1 MDQGEELWTLR
12 SMQDRED
19 DPRRPDPAPDDEGQ
33 TERLV
38 RRAQGGD
45 EEALNELFAAHYE
58 ELRRFV
64 RKRLGPAMRRQVDDS
79 QDILHS
85 AMRGALLSLPEF
97 EPRGEEAWVRWMGTI
112 IVNKI
117 SSKVRHHRAMKRGGG
132 KADVGGT
139 EGLGWIGRTEADVTS
154 PAGAAVAREE
164 QDRLYDALETL
175 PDARRELLVKSHISK
190 VPMAQIAVEL
200 GISEEAVRQRLLR
213 AEKALKVAINKL
225 EQDPS

>member
-1 MDQGEELWTLR
+1 
-12 SMQDRED
+12 MQDPD
-19 DPRRPDPAPDDEGQ
+19 DQEQRPDPAPGPASEDEGK

-38 RRAQGGD
+38 RRAQDGD
-45 EEALNELFAAHYE
+45 EEALNELFAAHYD
-58 ELRRFV
+58 ELRHFV

-85 AMRGALLSLPEF
+85 AMRGALLSLPQF
-97 EPRGEEAWVRWMGTI
+97 EPRGDEAWVRWMGTI

-117 SSKVRHHRAMKRGGG
+117 SSKVRHHRAVKRGGG

-139 EGLGWIGRTEADVTS
+139 EGLGWIGRAEAEGSS
-154 PAGAAVAREE
+154 PSSAAVAREE

-190 VPMAQIAVEL
+190 VPVDEIAVEL

-213 AEKALKVAINKL
+213 AEKALKVAIKKL
-225 EQDPS
+225 QQDPE